1 MFKKVIVPLD
11 GTELAAGILPYI
23 ADMASGLDTS
33 IVLLS
38 AIDPDAVELPERI
51 GGAPRSGAAHLEVV
65 GTAAGV
71 VDVNAQTSSEDLARA
86 GVHPHERGGP
96 HVTQL
101 FDKAEEIAKTRLGEI
116 AKRLKSKVTDV
127 DTRVVFGKPAEKIIE
142 FAEAEGADLIAMST
156 HGRNMI
162 GRGLLGSVTDKVLH
176 ATRLPVLTISP
187 DKAKVYGDAA
197 RGITNVIV
205 PLDGSELAEG
215 VLPYVEDIATRMS
228 LSVLLV
234 RVLGHGG
241 TFAPYSEG
249 LAYLDDSRIDETLE
263 AEFTDYLGGVAE
275 RFKAKGIKVAWK
287 IMRGAPA
294 ICITDLARET
304 SNNMIALATHGRS
317 GLTRWVLGSVAE
329 GVIRATGDPVLVV
342 PPH

>member
-1 MFKKVIVPLD
+1 M
-11 GTELAAGILPYI
+11 
-23 ADMASGLDTS
+23 
-33 IVLLS
+33 
-38 AIDPDAVELPERI
+38 
-51 GGAPRSGAAHLEVV
+51 GGYRKH
-65 GTAAGV
+65 
-71 VDVNAQTSSEDLARA
+71 
-86 GVHPHERGGP
+86 
-96 HVTQL
+96 
-101 FDKAEEIAKTRLGEI
+101 
-116 AKRLKSKVTDV
+116 
-127 DTRVVFGKPAEKIIE
+127 AEKIIE
-142 FAEAEGADLIAMST
+142 LAEAEGAELVAMST
-156 HGRNMI
+156 HGRKMI

-176 ATRLPVLTISP
+176 AARLPVMTISP
-187 DKAKVYGDAA
+187 AKAKVYGDAA
-197 RGITNVIV
+197 KSIRNVIV
-205 PLDGSELAEG
+205 PLDGSELAES
-215 VLPYVEDIATRMS
+215 VLPYVEGIAAKLS

-234 RVLGHGG
+234 RVLRHGG
-241 TFAPYSEG
+241 PFAPYSEG